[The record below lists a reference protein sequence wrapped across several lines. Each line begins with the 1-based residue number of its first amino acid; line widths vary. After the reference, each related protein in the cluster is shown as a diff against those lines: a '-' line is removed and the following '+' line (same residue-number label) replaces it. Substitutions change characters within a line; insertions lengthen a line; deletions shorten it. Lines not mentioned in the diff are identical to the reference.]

1 VSRKHVKF
9 ARYEKP
15 LRIIANEAGAFS
27 RATAYRWLH
36 KDMSDEAVAG
46 RMEKAVPPRLLSPEL
61 QRVAAGW
68 VVARCAGNAPT
79 GTDDIRAFLL
89 AAFGLD
95 PIPSWIS
102 KWAQRH
108 HLSSRR
114 TQAQVLRKLG
124 EKEFDE
130 AVQFLREVRALHLEP
145 EHIVCLD
152 KTGV

>member
-1 VSRKHVKF
+1 
-9 ARYEKP
+9 
-15 LRIIANEAGAFS
+15 
-27 RATAYRWLH
+27 
-36 KDMSDEAVAG
+36 MSDEAVA
-46 RMEKAVPPRLLSPEL
+46 RRKENSVPPRLLSPEL

-95 PIPSWIS
+95 PSEQWIS
-102 KWAQRH
+102 KWAARH

-130 AVQFLREVRALHLEP
+130 AVQFLREVSALHLEP
-145 EHIVCLD
+145 EHIVCMD
-152 KTGV
+152 KTGVYNHAGVQLEWAPRGRSVS